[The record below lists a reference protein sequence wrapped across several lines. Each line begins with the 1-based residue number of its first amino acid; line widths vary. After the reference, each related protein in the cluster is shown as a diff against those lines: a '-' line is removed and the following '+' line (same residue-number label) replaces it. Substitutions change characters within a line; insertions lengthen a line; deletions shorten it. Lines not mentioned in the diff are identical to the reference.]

1 MTITIPLEKE
11 TITEAILVM
20 RNTDSLVDIATVQ
33 AAAHMITN
41 AVQITKNL

>member
-1 MTITIPLEKE
+1 MTIPIPLERG
-11 TITEAILVM
+11 TIIEVILVM
-20 RNTDSLVDIATVQ
+20 RNTDSHVDIATVQ